1 MANTHTYTKKEEI
14 ANAVTHGI
22 GAALSIAALVVLI
35 VFAATKGT
43 AFHVVSFTI
52 YGSAMLLLYAAS
64 TLVHSFPEGKAK
76 RVFESLDHSFIYVFI
91 AGTYTPILFHIVQGT
106 LGWVLFGIVWGA
118 ALIGVA
124 FKAFF
129 ASRFLFTSTII
140 YIAMGWIIVFAWK
153 PLTTH
158 LAPGGAAARNRGIA
172 VHIRNDILYV
182 ACLSLPSRRM
192 AFVCTWRFNCP
203 FLRYTAICS
212 PSEMTK
218 IIWT

>member
-1 MANTHTYTKKEEI
+1 MANTHTYTKREEI

-22 GAALSIAALVVLI
+22 GTGLSIAALVVLI

-52 YGSAMLLLYAAS
+52 YGTAMLLLYAAS

-91 AGTYTPILFHIVQGT
+91 AGTYTPILFHIVKGS

-118 ALIGVA
+118 AVFGVV
-124 FKAFF
+124 FKSFF
-129 ASRFLFTSTII
+129 ASKYLFTSTLV

-153 PLTTH
+153 PLTAH
-158 LAPGGAAARNRGIA
+158 LAPGGVQLLVTGGLLYTFGTVFYMWRSFPYHHA
-172 VHIRNDILYV
+172 VWHLFVLGGSIVHFFAILLYV
-182 ACLSLPSRRM
+182 LP
-192 AFVCTWRFNCP
+192 A
-203 FLRYTAICS
+203 
-212 PSEMTK
+212 
-218 IIWT
+218 